1 MTEFEKIYQ
10 NYNPRQA
17 ALDEARA
24 LLTAAAKAAMAD
36 GALPEAELPAF
47 IVEIPA
53 DTKNGDIASN
63 IAMAGARSWR
73 KAPKMIADALLAHLP
88 SIENSVFAKVEV
100 AGPGFINLFLAPSFW
115 ASVVLG
121 ACSNKEYGRTD
132 HGKGAKY
139 NVEFVSANPTG
150 PMHMGNAR
158 GGALGDCLS
167 AVLDWSGYDVTREF
181 YINDAGNQI
190 QKFGKSLAV
199 RYLQKYCGEEAY
211 PLPAECYQGGDIKV
225 LAGEFAELNGDKYVA
240 ACKGMDEET
249 LFESE
254 AFAAL
259 KDALVAYALPKNIA
273 ALKRDLGKYRIDYDV
288 WFHESTL
295 HESGAVKAVVD
306 KLLELGACYK
316 AEDGAIMYR
325 SAQYAAKYGTV
336 NKKKTED
343 GTEEEAKDEV
353 LVRANGIPTYFA
365 ADIAYHYNKLATRGF
380 AKAIDVWGAD
390 HHGHVARMKGA
401 MDAIGLNGEDLD
413 VVLMQMVNLMRDGQP
428 VRMSKRTGNAITL
441 TDLLEEVPIDS
452 ARFLFNMHDA
462 GSGID
467 FDLDQAVKTDND
479 NPVYYVQYAHARIC
493 SILKKMESEGVQFAG
508 AEKVDAT
515 LLTEPSEMDLIRM
528 LAAFPQEIVMA
539 AEKYDPSRINRFV
552 IDLASAFHRFYG
564 SRLPHSGCRPRCAAG
579 TSGSVHR
586 REECHLQRADHVQ
599 DQRAGEDVKAN
610 GLALSVCFAD
620 SSPKGRASGETRNFL
635 WTAKASHFGGGGIA

>member
-115 ASVVLG
+115 ASVVLA

-225 LAGEFAELNGDKYVA
+225 LAGEFAEINGDQYVA
-240 ACKGMDEET
+240 ACQGMDEET
-249 LFESE
+249 LFASD
-254 AFAAL
+254 AFAQL

-295 HESGAVKAVVD
+295 HESGAVLAVVD

-508 AEKVDAT
+508 AEQVDAT

-564 SRLPHSGCRPRCAAG
+564 SCRIQG
-579 TSGSVHR
+579 
-586 REECHLQRADHVQ
+586 ADPAVQ
-599 DQRAGEDVKAN
+599 QAR
-610 GLALSVCFAD
+610 LALCIGVKNAIFNVLTMFKINV
-620 SSPKGRASGETRNFL
+620 PEKM
-635 WTAKASHFGGGGIA
+635 

>member
-1 MTEFEKIYQ
+1 MTELATIYR

-17 ALDEARA
+17 ALDEARR
-24 LLTAAAKAAMAD
+24 LLAAAAQAAMDA
-36 GALPEAELPAF
+36 GELPQAELPAF
-47 IVEIPA
+47 IVEVPA

-63 IAMAGARSWR
+63 LAMAGARTWR
-73 KAPKMIADALLAHLP
+73 KAPRMIAEALTAHLQL
-88 SIENSVFAKVEV
+88 ENTVFERAEV

-115 ASVVLG
+115 AGVVLA
-121 ACSNKEYGRTD
+121 ACSNPEYGRTD
-132 HGKGAKY
+132 HGKGQRY

-167 AVLDWSGYDVTREF
+167 AVLDWAGYEVTREF

-199 RYLQKYCGEEAY
+199 RYLQHFAGEQAY
-211 PLPAECYQGGDIKV
+211 PLPAECYQGGDIKL
-225 LAGEFAELNGDKYVA
+225 LAGEFAAQQGDAYVA
-240 ACKGMDEET
+240 PCQGLEGDA
-249 LFESE
+249 LYESE
-254 AFAAL
+254 GFAAL

-273 ALKRDLGKYRIDYDV
+273 NLKRDLGKYRIDYDV

-295 HESGAVKAVVD
+295 HDSGAVMAVVD

-316 AEDGAIMYR
+316 AEDGAVMYR

-343 GTEEEAKDEV
+343 GTEEQAKDEV

-365 ADIAYHYNKLATRGF
+365 ADIAYHYNQLATRGF
-380 AKAIDVWGAD
+380 DKAIDVWGAD

-401 MDAIGLNGEDLD
+401 MDAIGLDGSKLD

-493 SILKKMESEGVQFAG
+493 SILKKLASEGVPFAG
-508 AEKVDAT
+508 ADQVDPS
-515 LLTEPSEMDLIRM
+515 LLTDPTEMDLVRM
-528 LAAFPQEIVMA
+528 LAAFPQEIVLA
-539 AEKYDPSRINRFV
+539 AEKYDPSRLNRFV

-564 SRLPHSGCRPRCAAG
+564 NCRIQG
-579 TSGSVHR
+579 
-586 REECHLQRADHVQ
+586 ADPAVQ
-599 DQRAGEDVKAN
+599 QAR
-610 GLALSVCFAD
+610 LALCTGVKQTICNVLTMFKINV
-620 SSPKGRASGETRNFL
+620 PEKM
-635 WTAKASHFGGGGIA
+635 